1 LRSDWIISGVAHG
14 VLITLALISLA
25 NSKPSDDANL
35 VPVSIVTDSDISR
48 AALGQKNAPH
58 LEKPK
63 PLADKIGDLNQV
75 DQVAP
80 KVANKPAI
88 TTNAPAPTPQPN
100 PQPQQKP
107 QPKPD
112 PKTAQKHEKKA
123 DEFKAD
129 KIAELLKKTDPPKAD
144 DKPKPKLPKYDPN
157 QIAQLLDHRDP
168 QRQVAT
174 ASALNNQAGLGA
186 PNAAANAQLS
196 QSEIDALRERI
207 RECWS
212 PPPGVNPDS
221 NVSISL
227 RVLFKPDGSLAQMP
241 VVVAGSASSL
251 GPALAESGKRA
262 LLMCQPFKMLKPEHY
277 AQWKD
282 ITVDFTPH
290 EFAN

>member
-14 VLITLALISLA
+14 ALITLALISLA
-25 NSKPSDDANL
+25 NSKPSDDPNL
-35 VPVSIVTDSDISR
+35 VPVSIVTDSDVSR

-80 KVANKPAI
+80 KVVNKPAI
-88 TTNAPAPTPQPN
+88 TTNAPAPVPQPN

-157 QIAQLLDHRDP
+157 QIAQLLDHRDA

-174 ASALNNQAGLGA
+174 AGEINSQAGLGA

-196 QSEIDALRERI
+196 QDEIDALRERI

-241 VVVAGSASSL
+241 VLVAGSASPL
-251 GPALAESGKRA
+251 GPALAESGRRA

-282 ITVDFTPH
+282 ITVDFDPR
-290 EFAN
+290 EFSN